1 MQSAGKLVKEEEEE
15 EEEPTC
21 VISKEN
27 HDWKLSLVLPLLHLV
42 LVFLWLICG
51 YI

>member
-1 MQSAGKLVKEEEEE
+1 MQSAGKLVKEEEEEE

-27 HDWKLSLVLPLLHLV
+27 HD
-42 LVFLWLICG
+42 
-51 YI
+51 